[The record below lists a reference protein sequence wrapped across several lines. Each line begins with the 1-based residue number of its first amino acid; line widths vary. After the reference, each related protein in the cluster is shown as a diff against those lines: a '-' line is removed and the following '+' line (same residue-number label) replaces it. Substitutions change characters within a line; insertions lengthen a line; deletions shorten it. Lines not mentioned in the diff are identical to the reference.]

1 MAKDKSNK
9 QKKVAQNYKP
19 KAEKNITIENDRK
32 SFYDNHPTWSFS
44 KCDFEHERWGVSCSL
59 GSLDAVLKYLKN
71 LESMTW
77 REILTTTAGR
87 SNNTRN
93 HGIECSLIIK
103 EAQQRMCELNL
114 DEYDVL
120 YSVACSGKDRIWGM
134 MEEGGVYN
142 ILWFDRNHEVYPV
155 SKKHT

>member
-1 MAKDKSNK
+1 MAKGRSNK
-9 QKKVAQNYKP
+9 QKKVTQKYKP
-19 KAEKNITIENDRK
+19 NAEKNINVESPRK
-32 SFYDNHPTWSFS
+32 SFYENHPIWSFS
-44 KCDFEHERWGVSCSL
+44 KCDFEHERWGVSCSM
-59 GSLDAVLKYLKN
+59 GSLDIVLKYLKN

-93 HGIECSLIIK
+93 HEIECSLIIK
-103 EAQQRMCELNL
+103 EAQERLCELNL

-120 YSVACSGKDRIWGM
+120 CSVACSGKERIWGII
-134 MEEGGVYN
+134 EDEGVFS
-142 ILWFDRNHEVYPV
+142 ILWFDRNHEVYSV